1 MAISAKVAT
10 IIEQDKPSRVT
21 PQLRRIWADIEALR
35 KAGYLYTEIT
45 GLLRVHY
52 GIEVS
57 YKSFMSARRRIC
69 GPAKANGQEPTAVVK
84 ESVAVPDDPLERARR
99 KLAADQ
105 RSSDVLAGKVR

>member
-1 MAISAKVAT
+1 MASSAKVVA
-10 IIEQDKPSRVT
+10 ILDQSRPSRVT

-35 KAGYLYTEIT
+35 KAGYLYTEIV

-69 GPAKANGQEPTAVVK
+69 GPAKTKAQETTTAVG
-84 ESVAVPDDPLERARR
+84 ESIVVLDDPLERARR

>member
-1 MAISAKVAT
+1 MVLSAKVVA
-10 IIEQDKPSRVT
+10 IIEQNKPSRVT

-45 GLLRVHY
+45 ELLRVHY

-69 GPAKANGQEPTAVVK
+69 GPAKAKAQETTAVR

-99 KLAADQ
+99 KLASDQ
-105 RSSDVLAGKVR
+105 RSSVVLAGKVR